1 MPCRSRRSVVALV
14 LAPILALSATLAP
27 EHVHESDGD
36 HPHAITHRHLQ
47 PHAVAVHDHDGA
59 EFDHGDGHVVWLD
72 SVGACQATYE
82 LRMPCVGWVTCVEL
96 SPGIAS
102 RIAKPIDG
110 AAPPHGP
117 PRLAQSLRAPPIS
130 AL

>member
-1 MPCRSRRSVVALV
+1 MLRPSRRFVVAVV

-36 HPHAITHRHLQ
+36 HPHAIAHRHLQ
-47 PHAVAVHDHDGA
+47 PHVVAAHDHDGA
-59 EFDHGDGHVVWLD
+59 EFDHADGHIVWLD
-72 SVGACQATYE
+72 SVGACQSTYA
-82 LRMPCVGWVTCVEL
+82 LRMPCVAWLPSVDL
-96 SPGIAS
+96 APGIAS
-102 RIAKPIDG
+102 RIATPVNDT
-110 AAPPHGP
+110 APPHGP

>member
-1 MPCRSRRSVVALV
+1 M
-14 LAPILALSATLAP
+14 SATPAV

-36 HPHAITHRHLQ
+36 RPHAIAHRHLQ
-47 PHAVAVHDHDGA
+47 PHEFAAPDHDGA
-59 EFDHGDGHVVWLD
+59 EFEHGDGHIVWLD

-82 LRMPCVGWVTCVEL
+82 LPMPRFACVTHVEFA
-96 SPGIAS
+96 PAVAS
-102 RIAKPIDG
+102 RIVTPVNDT
-110 AAPPHGP
+110 APLHGP